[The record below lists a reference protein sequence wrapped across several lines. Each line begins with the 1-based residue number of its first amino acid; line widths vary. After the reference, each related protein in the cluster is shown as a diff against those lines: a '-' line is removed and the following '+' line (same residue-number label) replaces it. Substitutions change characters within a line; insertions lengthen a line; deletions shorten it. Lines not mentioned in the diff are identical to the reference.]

1 VRSVSRRRFLRLGL
15 TGLGA
20 IALGAAC
27 APAPPAPPPSGQA
40 KPAEAPKPSQPAA
53 ATAAPPPAA
62 ATAAPPPA
70 AATAAPPTAKPAEAA
85 KPAQSAAATTAP
97 AVKTAA
103 GGKIVILLSADP
115 PSLDSVTQSAG
126 QVRNPT
132 QDNIYEGLLTVDN
145 EMKLLPNLATS
156 WERIDAT
163 RTRFKL
169 VSGARFHNG
178 EPFNADAVVASVKR
192 VLDPEAKAPV
202 LGYLDTLGGAE
213 ARDPQTVDILT
224 KGPDPII
231 VRRMSFL
238 MIGPTEVLTKAPDS
252 LTDKPIGTGPYKF
265 VEWVKDQRVVLQ
277 ANEEYWGPRK
287 PTIKEVEY
295 QPRKEGTVRLTGVK
309 TGEAHVGE
317 TIGPDEAATLPK
329 EQIVTGLASES
340 MQLRPTAIRGI
351 CSDERV
357 RRAISHAVDRD
368 TLIKSMYGPYGE
380 MPNGQVIGRTSFG
393 YDPTMKDI
401 PYDLDKA
408 KALVKEAG
416 AEGKELT
423 IIGNATDRYVKFR
436 EIEQAVAAMI
446 DRSGLKVN
454 LKLVE
459 PAEWLKA
466 LREVK
471 DPPLDVWFG
480 GAGNEMQDPDRI
492 YGAYIRTGGPTA
504 VYSNPEIDK
513 LFDDSRAELDSTKRA
528 GMLAEMAR
536 KIQADTA
543 LIPLIQ
549 LYQIYAISP
558 KLKFEM
564 YPSGIMPVARM
575 ELSSME
581 LSS

>member
-1 VRSVSRRRFLRLGL
+1 VSRSMSRRHLLRLGL
-15 TGLGA
+15 TGLGM

-27 APAPPAPPPSGQA
+27 APAPPAT
-40 KPAEAPKPSQPAA
+40 KPAEAPKPAQPAG

-70 AATAAPPTAKPAEAA
+70 AATAALPAAKPAEAA
-85 KPAQSAAATTAP
+85 KPAQPAAATTAP
-97 AVKTAA
+97 AVTTAA

-238 MIGPTEVLTKAPDS
+238 MVGPTEVLTKAPDS

-265 VEWVKDQRVVLQ
+265 VEWAKGQRVVLQ
-277 ANEEYWGPRK
+277 ANEEYWGATK

-295 QPRKEGTVRLTGVK
+295 QPRKEGTVRLTAVK

-340 MQLRPTAIRGI
+340 MQLRPTAIRGL

-401 PYDLDKA
+401 PFDLERA

-416 AEGKELT
+416 VEGQELT

-436 EIEQAVAAMI
+436 EIEEAVAAMI
-446 DRSGLKVN
+446 GKTGLKVN
-454 LKLVE
+454 LKLFE

-471 DPPLDVWFG
+471 DPPQDLWFG

-492 YGAYIRTGGPTA
+492 YGAYIRTGGPSA
-504 VYSNPEIDK
+504 VYSNPELDK
-513 LFDDSRAELDSTKRA
+513 LFDDSRAELDSAKRA
-528 GMLAEMAR
+528 GMLAELAR

-575 ELSSME
+575 QLSN
-581 LSS
+581 